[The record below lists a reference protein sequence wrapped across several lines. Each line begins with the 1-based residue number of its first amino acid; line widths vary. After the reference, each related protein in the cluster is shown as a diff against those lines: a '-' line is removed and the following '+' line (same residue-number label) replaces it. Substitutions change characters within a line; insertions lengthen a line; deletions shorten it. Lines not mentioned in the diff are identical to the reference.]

1 MDTQTFGKRRIDQ
14 RNKFTPSCNLSVF
27 EELDVDILYDAPPDQ
42 QHKSFIR
49 NIDTTI
55 NWESIKK
62 IRKMTS
68 LKIILKGIADP
79 ADVLLAEE
87 AGVDAL
93 WVSNHGGR
101 QLDTAPA
108 TIEVLPAIRHEVN
121 STFIIY

>member
-1 MDTQTFGKRRIDQ
+1 
-14 RNKFTPSCNLSVF
+14 
-27 EELDVDILYDAPPDQ
+27 
-42 QHKSFIR
+42 
-49 NIDTTI
+49 
-55 NWESIKK
+55 
-62 IRKMTS
+62 MTS

-121 STFIIY
+121 STFIIYWGISSKMSIFIDGGVRQGSDIFKCLALGADFVFLGRGFLYSAVKGE